1 MKITTKKI
9 ARRSKT
15 KVQEADD
22 RTGRRRR
29 NMETM
34 KRRQLKMVP
43 PKEEIEIVNMKRI
56 GSTKVAKTKPYKTA
70 EAEDRVVQRR
80 VVQLKYA
87 IKAPI
92 KARDRRPSSRGQLVV
107 VQAPD

>member
-1 MKITTKKI
+1 MTVLGGAVEIW
-9 ARRSKT
+9 
-15 KVQEADD
+15 
-22 RTGRRRR
+22 
-29 NMETM
+29 ETM

-56 GSTKVAKTKPYKTA
+56 GSTKVAKTKPYKIA

-87 IKAPI
+87 IGKPLS
-92 KARDRRPSSRGQLVV
+92 KHVTGVHLHEGQLVV

>member
-1 MKITTKKI
+1 MTVLGGAVEIW
-9 ARRSKT
+9 
-15 KVQEADD
+15 
-22 RTGRRRR
+22 
-29 NMETM
+29 ETM

-43 PKEEIEIVNMKRI
+43 PKVEIEIVNMKRI

-80 VVQLKYA
+80 VVKHVTGVHLHE
-87 IKAPI
+87 
-92 KARDRRPSSRGQLVV
+92 GQLVV

>member
-1 MKITTKKI
+1 MTVLGDAVEIW
-9 ARRSKT
+9 
-15 KVQEADD
+15 
-22 RTGRRRR
+22 
-29 NMETM
+29 ETM

-43 PKEEIEIVNMKRI
+43 PKVEIEIVNMKRI

-80 VVQLKYA
+80 VAKHVTGVHLHE
-87 IKAPI
+87 
-92 KARDRRPSSRGQLVV
+92 GQLVV

>member
-1 MKITTKKI
+1 MTVLGGAVEIW
-9 ARRSKT
+9 
-15 KVQEADD
+15 
-22 RTGRRRR
+22 
-29 NMETM
+29 ETM

-56 GSTKVAKTKPYKTA
+56 GSTKVAKTKP

-87 IKAPI
+87 IGKPLS
-92 KARDRRPSSRGQLVV
+92 KHVTGVHLHEGQLVV